1 MLRSHLVLISHAT
14 ALPTF
19 VKTPTSSVEVSLTD
33 RQVLLKCLAT
43 GHPTPTITWWKDGEP
58 LQQDHWHVVS
68 KEGTL
73 KIIDPKIDDEG
84 NYECVAQNSAGE
96 IVSKAVLDY
105 YGVEGK
111 ECFSPLDRLSEN
123 HCTY

>member
-1 MLRSHLVLISHAT
+1 MLLS
-14 ALPTF
+14 
-19 VKTPTSSVEVSLTD
+19 
-33 RQVLLKCLAT
+33 CLAT
-43 GHPTPTITWWKDGEP
+43 GNPTPAITWWKDGKL
-58 LQQDHWHVVS
+58 LQEDPWHIIT

-96 IVSKAVLDY
+96 VVSTAVVDY

-111 ECFSPLDRLSEN
+111 EGLSILARIFA
-123 HCTY
+123 TLFKLSDFLYQ

>member
-1 MLRSHLVLISHAT
+1 M
-14 ALPTF
+14 
-19 VKTPTSSVEVSLTD
+19 SVTD
-33 RQVLLKCLAT
+33 RQVLLSCLAT
-43 GHPTPTITWWKDGEP
+43 GNPTPAITWWKDGKL
-58 LQQDHWHVVS
+58 LQEDQWHIIT

-96 IVSKAVLDY
+96 VVSKAVLDY

-111 ECFSPLDRLSEN
+111 ERLSILARMFASLFKFTISFY
-123 HCTY
+123 H